1 MENTKMNENE
11 TNWDTKEAYLV
22 LTNNERYFN
31 GIKDNAKTFNGFKL
45 FAGRRIDWHNRE
57 TQSEMRININNID
70 WKWVYNGFMELI

>member
-1 MENTKMNENE
+1 MYTHLTTKKIMENTKMNENE

-31 GIKDNAKTFNGFKL
+31 GFKL

-57 TQSEMRININNID
+57 TQSEMRINIDNID
-70 WKWVYNGFMELI
+70 WKWIYNGFMELI

>member
-11 TNWDTKEAYLV
+11 SNWDTKEAYLV

-45 FAGRRIDWHNRE
+45 LQVAELTGTIVKHN
-57 TQSEMRININNID
+57 Q
-70 WKWVYNGFMELI
+70 K